1 MDFLETSQYCDLS
14 VGLQL
19 LYYIYSNFSYSG
31 NKSWGRGYRKRL
43 HVTNQKQNSPPG
55 TKNMKF

>member
-19 LYYIYSNFSYSG
+19 LYYIYSIFSYSG
-31 NKSWGRGYRKRL
+31 NKSWGEGVSQTIAALTRNKTAL
-43 HVTNQKQNSPPG
+43 LALKI
-55 TKNMKF
+55 

>member
-1 MDFLETSQYCDLS
+1 MDFLETSHYCAFN

-31 NKSWGRGYRKRL
+31 NNSREISQTIAI
-43 HVTNQKQNSPPG
+43 VTNQKHNGGPG